1 MQSLGGVSM
10 QVNFK
15 NNIKDVTKGLSSIQ
29 KNQIPFAAHQ
39 ALNDTA
45 FFLKKG
51 YAFKADQ
58 VFEGKATPFTK
69 KGFQV
74 AKSKSK
80 RDLTASVFI
89 ADNREAYMKLQ
100 IDGGTRVPKNTAI
113 VIPNKNNFKGA
124 KTKAGNIGK
133 AAYNKIK
140 KNKTKY
146 FFGVPK
152 GKQGS
157 EGIWERYGREAT
169 GTTGGAKIR
178 QVAKL
183 TKQGKYK
190 SLFPFE
196 TYGERVAFGTSGFD
210 KFFSKRMAAA
220 LRTAK

>member
-1 MQSLGGVSM
+1 MPSLGGVSM
-10 QVNFK
+10 QINFK

-29 KNQIPFAAHQ
+29 KNQIPFAAHM

-45 FFLKKG
+45 FFLKKAYG
-51 YAFKADQ
+51 FKADQ
-58 VFEGKATPFTK
+58 VFEGKATAHTK
-69 KGFQV
+69 KGIQV
-74 AKSKSK
+74 QRSKNK
-80 RDLTASVFI
+80 KNLTAAVFI
-89 ADNREAYMKLQ
+89 ADDREAYMKLQ

-113 VIPNKNNFKGA
+113 VIPNKNNYKGA

-152 GKQGS
+152 GSQGS

-183 TKQGKYK
+183 TKMGKYK
-190 SLFPFE
+190 ALFPFE
-196 TYGERVAFGTSGFD
+196 SYGESVAFGTSGFD
-210 KFFSKRMAAA
+210 KFFARQLAKA